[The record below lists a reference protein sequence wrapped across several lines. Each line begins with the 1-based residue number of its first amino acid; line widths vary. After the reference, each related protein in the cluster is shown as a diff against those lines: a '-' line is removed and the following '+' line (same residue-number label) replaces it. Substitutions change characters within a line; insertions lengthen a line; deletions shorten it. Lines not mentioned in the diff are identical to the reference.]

1 MNKIDDSKSY
11 EYGEIVPYLVDW
23 YEANARILPWRLEPE
38 PYHVWISEIM
48 LQQTRVEAVRGYY
61 DRFLTAL
68 PTIEDLAKASEDVLL
83 KLWEGLG
90 YYSRVRNLQ
99 KAAKVIV
106 DEYGGSLPASYTE
119 LLKLPGIGSYTAGAI
134 ASIAYGIPVSAVD
147 GNVLRIAKRLAG
159 SFDDITKA
167 SVKKQLEI
175 EFTAI
180 TPEDA
185 AGAFNQSLM
194 DLGATI
200 CIPNGRP
207 LCEKC
212 PVMHLCIA
220 FKQDLQS
227 QIPVKPKKKGR
238 RIEEKTVFVIE
249 CDGKLVLHKRSDKGL
264 LAGLWELPNI
274 EGKSSIDK
282 VQDMLK
288 LSSIKDEIGN
298 IELTS
303 LGEGKHIF
311 SHVEWHMTGFHI
323 IYKDNEQMKQFCGQ
337 LMQNDSAHVD
347 NSLLKE
353 DSTYEN
359 YLIIPYEEVIES
371 YALPSAFETYKIW
384 KNEK

>member
-1 MNKIDDSKSY
+1 MNIIDDSKSY

-23 YEANARILPWRLEPE
+23 YEANARILPWRLEPT

-68 PTIEDLAKASEDVLL
+68 PTIEDLANASEDVIL

-99 KAAKVIV
+99 KAAKVVV

-220 FKQDLQS
+220 FKKDLQS

-238 RIEEKTVFVIE
+238 RIEEKTVFVLE
-249 CDGKLVLHKRSDKGL
+249 CDGKLVLHKRLDKGL

-288 LSSIKDEIGN
+288 RSFLEDEIRN

-323 IYKDNEQMKQFCGQ
+323 KYTDSEQMKRFCGQ
-337 LMQNDSAHVD
+337 LMQNDSALVD

-384 KNEK
+384 KSGN